1 MVRYHTIQ
9 KQIHAAKHNPKLSE
23 EERERVVGELEN
35 ELQECGGLDRYQVC
49 VGVCGWGGVCGCVSV
64 WGGGGGGGG

>member
-49 VGVCGWGGVCGCVSV
+49 VGVCGRVGVCVCTSVCGWV
-64 WGGGGGGGG
+64 WGGGG